1 MLKKWIIV
9 LLVLVL
15 ALGAVGCGRRRPM
28 RQPSEGQT
36 QEEETQEDQ
45 TQEGETEEGAGTPAV
60 NDKIEL
66 YSYSYRWPGG
76 HYHGWES
83 GSEQEESGL
92 EISAESTAA
101 YLEEGDTF
109 YIDITLIDLE
119 DTVDFIYTVEIN
131 GVKYRYSDGVFGN
144 TERDREEKTVTFSVE
159 LTYDGE
165 TNVYRIDSIIVM
177 SDLSIRYYVTI
188 PEENK
193 PVELP
198 SRAGSGTEEDPYLVY
213 NAEMFLEM
221 SEYPAGTYFRQMND
235 IDISAVDTGEKVQ
248 SGTET
253 VLDRW
258 KPMGTSAEPFRSHYD
273 GNNFKI
279 TRLSIQ
285 RMDTK
290 YSEESFGLFGTAVGS
305 EIKNVILEDYRVEVR
320 YSVTV
325 GALVGFAQDCT
336 IENCKLVQGRKE
348 NFESGSWSFSNMGG
362 LIGFAYG
369 CEVSDCS
376 VTSDLGL
383 YSEDRG
389 VYPLYGMLGGVVGE
403 LRDSVLKNCTFS
415 GSMESG
421 SVAGG
426 IIGRSD
432 RSVIVGCRSG
442 AQVTASRIAG
452 GLIGQM
458 WRSGLAYSSFSGK
471 ISFPLNAQMNV
482 YGAAF
487 FGGLVGDA
495 GMYYSGYSTIGGP
508 QIASEIFSCEFSGT
522 IGMESMLGI
531 METATAGG
539 VCARSYDCNI
549 HDVNVFGAVI
559 DGAQAAVFAGS
570 SENDAGSVACSVAE
584 RVFLT
589 APTTG
594 VSFGRVSDSYLLGAP
609 NLAWDGVTFVDAPAD
624 SQDCPALDEAVWSF
638 LQGEPRLC
646 YTDDVPQDTASLLIG
661 DWRARYAES

>member
-15 ALGAVGCGRRRPM
+15 ALGAVGCGRRCPM

-36 QEEETQEDQ
+36 QEEGTQEDQ
-45 TQEGETEEGAGTPAV
+45 TPGDETEEGAGTPAV
-60 NDKIEL
+60 NDKVEL

-76 HYHGWES
+76 HYHGWGS
-83 GSEQEESGL
+83 GSDQEESSSDQEESGQT
-92 EISAESTAA
+92 IGAESTAA

-131 GVKYRYSDGVFGN
+131 GDKYRYSDGVFGN

-248 SGTET
+248 SGTAA

-290 YSEESFGLFGTAVGS
+290 YSGESFGLFGKRCGQRGVLGS
-305 EIKNVILEDYRVEVR
+305 GKSLSDGADCRSFVR
-320 YSVTV
+320 TGERFVSSRC
-325 GALVGFAQDCT
+325 A
-336 IENCKLVQGRKE
+336 
-348 NFESGSWSFSNMGG
+348 ESGVGRGHVRGCSCR
-362 LIGFAYG
+362 FARLP
-369 CEVSDCS
+369 C
-376 VTSDLGL
+376 
-383 YSEDRG
+383 
-389 VYPLYGMLGGVVGE
+389 VG
-403 LRDSVLKNCTFS
+403 
-415 GSMESG
+415 
-421 SVAGG
+421 
-426 IIGRSD
+426 
-432 RSVIVGCRSG
+432 
-442 AQVTASRIAG
+442 
-452 GLIGQM
+452 
-458 WRSGLAYSSFSGK
+458 RSGLVVPAR
-471 ISFPLNAQMNV
+471 
-482 YGAAF
+482 GAAAVLY
-487 FGGLVGDA
+487 GRRAA
-495 GMYYSGYSTIGGP
+495 GYGKPSYNRL
-508 QIASEIFSCEFSGT
+508 ARALC
-522 IGMESMLGI
+522 GI
-531 METATAGG
+531 
-539 VCARSYDCNI
+539 I
-549 HDVNVFGAVI
+549 K
-559 DGAQAAVFAGS
+559 
-570 SENDAGSVACSVAE
+570 
-584 RVFLT
+584 
-589 APTTG
+589 
-594 VSFGRVSDSYLLGAP
+594 
-609 NLAWDGVTFVDAPAD
+609 
-624 SQDCPALDEAVWSF
+624 
-638 LQGEPRLC
+638 
-646 YTDDVPQDTASLLIG
+646 
-661 DWRARYAES
+661 